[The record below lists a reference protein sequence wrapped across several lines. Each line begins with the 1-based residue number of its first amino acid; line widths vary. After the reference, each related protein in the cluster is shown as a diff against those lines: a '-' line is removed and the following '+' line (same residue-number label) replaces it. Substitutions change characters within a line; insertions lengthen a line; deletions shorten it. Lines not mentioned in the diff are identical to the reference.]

1 MQISTQFFRILIQ
14 LLRYCLEALQLRLVV
29 LHLKVLRL
37 RVLLLLL
44 LQLGVAHLELSSI
57 TVTGRVDQLL
67 DSPIGVNHFM
77 HLALAIYVNI
87 LTHYIAVHR
96 L

>member
-1 MQISTQFFRILIQ
+1 M
-14 LLRYCLEALQLRLVV
+14 

-37 RVLLLLL
+37 RVLLLL

-57 TVTGRVDQLL
+57 AVTGRIDQLL

-77 HLALAIYVNI
+77 HLAFAIYVHV